1 MKKIAETCSALT
13 DSASMASDRTKE
25 EILHEKILSTKI
37 TYQDG
42 MSKITATIDKG
53 SRKKASN
60 ESKNKL

>member
-1 MKKIAETCSALT
+1 
-13 DSASMASDRTKE
+13 MASDRTKE

-60 ESKNKL
+60 ESKNKLQNQQTMTFDEIVDE